1 MVSGPTGKKVR
12 GFKRAVFS
20 GFTTNAL
27 AEVIGD
33 IITNHTQF
41 SGTWHVA
48 ADAINKFDLL
58 SSATRRL

>member
-1 MVSGPTGKKVR
+1 MR

-33 IITNHTQF
+33 IITNHTQL

-58 SSATRRL
+58 SQIRDAYELDIRHRAG